1 MTATMPLRELT
12 LEDRY
17 TAASDLILLDGMQA
31 LVRMMLDLRALDAR
45 RGRDTGV
52 FVSGYPGSPLA
63 GLDVEL
69 ERAAVRLQEAGIVF
83 RPGLNEELAA
93 TAVAGTQLLGEL
105 PGATKQGITGFW
117 YGKAPGFDRAMDAI
131 RHGNL
136 SGTAP
141 LGGAVAV
148 IGDDGMAKSSTV
160 PGACESSCRS
170 LVMPVL
176 APGTIAEILSLG
188 LHAVELSRHTGLWAG
203 LKIVTE
209 LADSA
214 GMAQAGA
221 AFAEIPPFAVRESH
235 APPVLL
241 TPTNLDAEDD
251 MLGARLQ
258 RAHEYAREAY
268 LNRVTFEPR
277 RPRLG
282 VIASGFGHQAV
293 LRALDDLGLQR
304 DDWEEIGLRLVQ
316 ISMPWPLD
324 EAQMRS
330 FAHGLETVLVVE
342 DKLPFVE
349 SQVKEA
355 LYRTPDAPWVLGKQ
369 DREGRPLLP
378 LRGSV
383 CADDV
388 AGALARVLPS
398 TDVADDL
405 AARLAP
411 VLEDQSHPLDRLTVE
426 RGRTPYF
433 CSGCPHN
440 TSTRAASD
448 QLVGVGI
455 GCHTMVAL
463 ETQDRRG
470 HLLGMPQMG
479 GEGGQWLGLAPFA
492 GEQHF
497 VQNIGD
503 GTYHHSGSL
512 AIRAAIA
519 AGVNITYRLLYNDV
533 VAMTGGQQA
542 QGKMAV
548 PAIAAELEA
557 EGVKRVVIT
566 TPEPERYDGVA
577 LVGVA
582 SVRHR
587 DDLAVV
593 QEELAAVP
601 GVTVLI
607 HDDRCATEKRRL
619 RKRGKLAV
627 PAERVWINERVCEG
641 CGDCGEKSS
650 CLSVQPVQTAFG
662 RKTRIHQ
669 SSCNLD
675 MSCVKGDCPSF
686 LVVQSGGSRR
696 SGGHSREGSSAAPA
710 PGLAG
715 PTPPAGELAKPELRV
730 PEDVLIRMPGVG
742 GTGVVTAAAI
752 LRTAAHLDGRFA
764 AGLDQTGL
772 AQKGGPVVSDLRISP
787 SPIEGQVRASRSGVD
802 VLLGFDLLGA
812 VAPGTLAVLNARRT
826 VAVLNTDVTPTADM
840 VLDPGVLGPEP
851 PRLVARV
858 RRLTRGDETVEL
870 GAELLAERLFGS
882 HLQANM
888 LLIGAA
894 WQHGCLPLSADA
906 IERAIELNGAAVE
919 ANIGAFRWG
928 RVVVARPDLLP
939 AASAAVDEPGV
950 SADSGAVARARGGTL
965 ADLVARGESELASY
979 QDQRYA
985 LRYVDDVLGVAS
997 AIEERL
1003 GDGGLALATAYADG
1017 LFKLMAY
1024 KDEYEVAR
1032 LHLDLIERAR
1042 LHAEFGDDARVKVLL
1057 HPPLLRALGMKR
1069 KLALGRSARPLFR
1082 TLRASRRLRG
1092 TRVDP
1097 FGHSKMRRTE
1107 RALIEEYRQ
1116 LVTEAVDRLV
1126 PSTASIVMEMIQ
1138 LPDMVR
1144 GYEGI
1149 KLANVAR
1156 MRVRAT
1162 ELLAALTGT
1171 GSAAGPEPDLTN
1183 RAGDGNRTRP
1193 RSLEGFGA
1201 TTTLR
1206 PR

>member
-1 MTATMPLRELT
+1 MT
-12 LEDRY
+12 
-17 TAASDLILLDGMQA
+17 G
-31 LVRMMLDLRALDAR
+31 R
-45 RGRDTGV
+45 R
-52 FVSGYPGSPLA
+52 L
-63 GLDVEL
+63 
-69 ERAAVRLQEAGIVF
+69 
-83 RPGLNEELAA
+83 
-93 TAVAGTQLLGEL
+93 
-105 PGATKQGITGFW
+105 
-117 YGKAPGFDRAMDAI
+117 
-131 RHGNL
+131 
-136 SGTAP
+136 
-141 LGGAVAV
+141 
-148 IGDDGMAKSSTV
+148 
-160 PGACESSCRS
+160 
-170 LVMPVL
+170 
-176 APGTIAEILSLG
+176 
-188 LHAVELSRHTGLWAG
+188 
-203 LKIVTE
+203 
-209 LADSA
+209 
-214 GMAQAGA
+214 
-221 AFAEIPPFAVRESH
+221 
-235 APPVLL
+235 
-241 TPTNLDAEDD
+241 
-251 MLGARLQ
+251 
-258 RAHEYAREAY
+258 
-268 LNRVTFEPR
+268 
-277 RPRLG
+277 
-282 VIASGFGHQAV
+282 
-293 LRALDDLGLQR
+293 
-304 DDWEEIGLRLVQ
+304 GLRLVQ

-324 EAQMRS
+324 DTQIRS
-330 FAHGLETVLVVE
+330 FAHGLETVLVIE

-349 SQVKEA
+349 ARVKEA
-355 LYRTPDAPWVLGKQ
+355 LYRTPNAPWVLGKQ

-388 AGALARVLPS
+388 AGALARVLPAA
-398 TDVADDL
+398 DVAGDL
-405 AARLAP
+405 ASRLAS
-411 VLEDQSHPLDRLTVE
+411 VLDDQSHPLDRLTAE
-426 RGRTPYF
+426 HARTPYF

-440 TSTRAASD
+440 SSTRATSD

-463 ETQDRRG
+463 ETKERRG

-492 GEQHF
+492 GQRHF
-497 VQNIGD
+497 IQNIGD

-533 VAMTGGQQA
+533 VAMTGGQQPR
-542 QGKMAV
+542 GKMSV
-548 PAIAAELEA
+548 PAIATELEA
-557 EGVKRVVIT
+557 EGVQRVVIT
-566 TPEPERYDGVA
+566 TPEPERYHGVA
-577 LVGVA
+577 LAGVA

-587 DDLAVV
+587 DELEAV
-593 QEELAAVP
+593 QAELAAVP

-650 CLSVQPVQTAFG
+650 CLSVQPVQTEFG

-686 LVVQSGGSRR
+686 VVVQSGSSRKSR
-696 SGGHSREGSSAAPA
+696 ASGTAAGGAPVADGQSLPKPPSA
-710 PGLAG
+710 GLA
-715 PTPPAGELAKPELRV
+715 EPELRV

-752 LRTAAHLDGRFA
+752 LRTAAQLDGRFA

-772 AQKGGPVVSDLRISP
+772 AQKGGPVISDLRIAP
-787 SPIEGQVRASRSGVD
+787 TPIEGQVRASRSGVD
-802 VLLGFDLLGA
+802 VLIGFDLLGA

-826 VAVLNTDVTPTADM
+826 VAVLNTDVTPTAAM

-858 RRLTRGDETVEL
+858 RRLTRGDEAVEL
-870 GAELLAERLFGS
+870 AAEVLAEKLFGS

-919 ANIGAFRWG
+919 ANIAAFRWG

-939 AASAAVDEPGV
+939 PAVAAVAVSDSTPLGV
-950 SADSGAVARARGGTL
+950 DMGSGGRPTSRSATL
-965 ADLVARGESELASY
+965 ADLVARYESELVSY
-979 QDQRYA
+979 QDRRYA
-985 LRYVDDVLGVAS
+985 LRYVDDVLEMS
-997 AIEERL
+997 AAIQERL
-1003 GDGGLALATAYADG
+1003 GDGGLPLATAYAEG

-1042 LHAEFGDDARVKVLL
+1042 LHAEFGDGARVKVLL
-1057 HPPLLRALGMKR
+1057 HPPLMRALGMNR
-1069 KLALGRSARPLFR
+1069 KLSLGRSARPLFR
-1082 TLRASRRLRG
+1082 ALRSSRRLRG
-1092 TRVDP
+1092 TSVDP
-1097 FGHSKMRRTE
+1097 FGHTEVRRTE
-1107 RALIEEYRQ
+1107 RALIEQYREM
-1116 LVTEAVDRLV
+1116 VTQAVDRLA
-1126 PSTASIVMEMIQ
+1126 PATASVVLEVIQ
-1138 LPDMVR
+1138 LPDLVR

-1149 KLANVAR
+1149 KLANVDR
-1156 MRVRAT
+1156 MRTRAA
-1162 ELLAALTGT
+1162 ELLDALTGT
-1171 GSAAGPEPDLTN
+1171 GDAMPDATA